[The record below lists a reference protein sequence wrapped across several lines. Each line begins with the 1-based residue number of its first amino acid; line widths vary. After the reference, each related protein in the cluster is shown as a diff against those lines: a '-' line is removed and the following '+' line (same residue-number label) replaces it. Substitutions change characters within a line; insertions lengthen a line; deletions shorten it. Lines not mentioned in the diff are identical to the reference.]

1 MRYVIAESFDKSEI
15 NHFFEA
21 DIPPRIGEALRSK
34 AGKVYRIKEIAWYRD
49 PFDRGQNV
57 RVLLSREQ

>member
-1 MRYVIAESFDKSEI
+1 MRYVIAESFDKSEV

-21 DIPPRIGEALRSK
+21 DIPPRIGETLRSRT
-34 AGKVYRIKEIAWYRD
+34 GKLYRIKEIAWYRD
-49 PFDRGQNV
+49 PLDHGQNV